1 MARRWVRGDKSRSRR
16 PAGRSAGRGVAG
28 TEAPNSRAVGLG
40 GVYEA
45 VIFDSDGVLV
55 RADHLDV
62 HRAGI
67 RRAFAVH
74 GADDP
79 DPDDVEAMTLGVTLP
94 KLRRVADEY
103 GFDPAAFW
111 ETRDRL
117 SSAAQLAGLHDGL
130 KRPYDDVDVVRELAV
145 PAAVVSTNQQ
155 YTLRFLLERYGLA
168 DHVVAAYGRAP
179 TLADLA
185 RRKPAPYFLTRA
197 LSDLER
203 ARGDGHL
210 DPADVLMVGDSESD
224 VRAAHAAGTDAA
236 FVRRPH
242 RSDDDLDV
250 VPDHELADLHE
261 LAALLDGE

>member
-1 MARRWVRGDKSRSRR
+1 M
-16 PAGRSAGRGVAG
+16 
-28 TEAPNSRAVGLG
+28 
-40 GVYEA
+40 YEA

-55 RADHLDV
+55 RADHLHV

-79 DPDDVEAMTLGVTLP
+79 DPDDVETMTLGVTLP

-103 GFDPAAFW
+103 GFDPTAFW

-130 KRPYDDVDVVRELAV
+130 KQPYDDVDVVRDLEI

-155 YTLRFLLERYGLA
+155 YTVRFLLDRYDLA

-179 TLADLA
+179 TLADLT

-197 LSDLER
+197 LGDLER
-203 ARGDGHL
+203 ARGDERTRGDGDL

-242 RSDDDLDV
+242 RSDYDLAV
-250 VPDHELADLHE
+250 EPDHELADLHE